1 MNSLST
7 KLKQWL
13 STNGHF
19 GLMLQTG
26 WFGRPHDNFHS
37 VTNIL
42 ERPNKFIVEIDEQ
55 LYLIFTKPLEIEQS
69 GDDLVFGKYRQLT
82 FDYQSFDD
90 MNVHCSLYGQ
100 PGETTFVSYN
110 KTES

>member
-7 KLKQWL
+7 KLEQWL
-13 STNGHF
+13 STNSHF

-26 WFGRPHDNFHS
+26 WFGRPYDNNHS
-37 VTNIL
+37 VTNIF

-55 LYLIFTKPLEIEQS
+55 LYLIFTKPLEIELS
-69 GDDLVFGKYRQLT
+69 GDDLVFKKYQQLT
-82 FDYQSFDD
+82 FDYQGYSN
-90 MNVHCSLYGQ
+90 MYSHCSLYGQ

-110 KTES
+110 

>member
-7 KLKQWL
+7 KLEQWL
-13 STNGHF
+13 STNNHF

-26 WFGRPHDNFHS
+26 WYGKPHDNLHS
-37 VTNIL
+37 VTQIL

-55 LYLIFTKPLEIEQS
+55 LYLIFTKPLEIELLA
-69 GDDLVFGKYRQLT
+69 DNLVFRKYQQLT
-82 FDYQSFDD
+82 FDYQGYGD
-90 MNVHCSLYGQ
+90 MDVHCSLYGQ